1 MNTVLNKLGDW
12 NPQLLREL
20 KGRLKPAGILLGIGI
35 SLVFQLLFMTASYG
49 KLPSSQ
55 RFVQTIT
62 SLYCTGRMVQPYSTY
77 YECLRDASGNFVIN
91 WSLWWFDVFHD
102 LSLTGFF
109 ILVIM
114 GVYLLISDLHRED
127 RQGTLNFIRL
137 SPSSTRNILTGK
149 MLGVPII
156 LYLAAVLALPLQI
169 WAGLSAGI
177 PGYLILL
184 FDSVAIAGLHLFYSM
199 AMLFSLATPWLN
211 SVQPWIGSAT
221 AGISLFFF
229 SVVSAASDYGVVNWF
244 NLFNPVMLTPHLAL
258 GANLDEKLDQLT
270 LMHSVW
276 SYLGFDSHWFY
287 LPIGVAVVGA
297 AGFMIINYSVINY
310 WVWKSLERCFSNP
323 NATLLTKRDS
333 YGLVCC
339 FELLILGFIAQPNTI
354 VSDPLQQRQIDISN
368 FSFLLILN
376 SILMMGLIAALSPH
390 RQTLLDWSRY
400 RREQVRKPRLRVS
413 STLIQDLLWGDK
425 SPALVAIALNLVI
438 ILSAITPFLMWRL
451 NDLFNLEQI
460 IVGLALTGMMLL
472 IYAAIA
478 QVALI
483 MRTSRRIVW
492 SMGVVLSAVV
502 APFFIILVSS
512 KIYPVAE
519 LWLFSVFPWFTL
531 NSVSASAIVTTLIAQ
546 LGMLSL
552 LSTWLTRHLRNVGE
566 SETKALLTGK
576 SV

>member
-1 MNTVLNKLGDW
+1 MNTVFNKLGDW

-20 KGRLKPAGILLGIGI
+20 KGRLKPAGTLLGIGI

-49 KLPSSQ
+49 KLPSPQPS
-55 RFVQTIT
+55 VQTIT
-62 SLYCTGRMVQPYSTY
+62 SLYCTGRMVQPYGTY

-109 ILVIM
+109 MLVIM
-114 GVYLLISDLHRED
+114 GVYLLIGDLHREG
-127 RQGTLNFIRL
+127 QKGTLNFIRL
-137 SPSSTRNILTGK
+137 SPSSTRNILIGK

-156 LYLAAVLALPLQI
+156 LYLVVGLALPLQI

-184 FDSVAIAGLHLFYSM
+184 FDSVAIAGLHVFYSV

-229 SVVSAASDYGVVNWF
+229 SVISAASDYGIVNWF

-258 GANLDEKLDQLT
+258 GANLEEKLNQLT

-276 SYLGFDSHWFY
+276 AYFQFDVHWFY
-287 LPIGVAVVGA
+287 LPIGVTVVGA

-339 FELLILGFIAQPNTI
+339 FELLILGFIMQPNAI
-354 VSDPLQQRQIDISN
+354 VSDSLQQRQIDISN
-368 FSFLLILN
+368 FSFLFILN
-376 SILMMGLIAALSPH
+376 SILVMGLIAALSPH

-400 RREQVRKPRLRVS
+400 RREQGRKPRLRLS
-413 STLIQDLLWGDK
+413 STLIQDLLWGNQ
-425 SPALVAIALNLVI
+425 SPALVAIAVNLAI
-438 ILSAITPFLMWRL
+438 ILSAIAPFLMWRL
-451 NDLFNLEQI
+451 NDLFSLEQI
-460 IVGLALTGMMLL
+460 IVGLAMTSMMLL

-478 QVALI
+478 QLALT
-483 MRTSRRIVW
+483 MRTPRRIAW
-492 SMGVVLSAVV
+492 SMGLVFSAIV

-512 KIYPVAE
+512 KIYPIAE

-531 NSVSASAIVTTLIAQ
+531 SSVFAPAIVTTFVAQ
-546 LGMLSL
+546 LGI
-552 LSTWLTRHLRNVGE
+552 LSTLSAWLTRHLHKIGE
-566 SETKALLTGK
+566 SETKALLTEK
-576 SV
+576 SI